1 MWNWNW
7 NWLKLI
13 DWPLYKECK
22 STFTQGLGK
31 TNRKY
36 INFLSI
42 VVATSRNITWQVSR
56 EARFWLT
63 SGQTASIQGHCVQAP
78 STHLH
83 SLVSRLSVGG
93 ERESLVHTAHA
104 FNLPKI
110 WGLRGIFWF
119 FRVMWRQS
127 SDSIMYTYQDITMAC
142 NESSDCS
149 TATDLLNFV
158 RSIIT
163 VSKLCLHFAHLRFS
177 KPSSSFNVISYRA
190 LILDASL
197 SWLAFQVYQ
206 TMLVYGGYEPQRIH
220 KGGTPMPFS
229 LTGPRRDVYYWNFV
243 RTHAPKQCKGHK
255 REQRHF

>member
-1 MWNWNW
+1 MSWISGAYDVIIHGPY
-7 NWLKLI
+7 LKRTQLLCVI
-13 DWPLYKECK
+13 WWHRLWAANLYPGSRRAGKERAWY
-22 STFTQGLGK
+22 TLF
-31 TNRKY
+31 
-36 INFLSI
+36 
-42 VVATSRNITWQVSR
+42 
-56 EARFWLT
+56 
-63 SGQTASIQGHCVQAP
+63 
-78 STHLH
+78 
-83 SLVSRLSVGG
+83 
-93 ERESLVHTAHA
+93 AHA

-119 FRVMWRQS
+119 FRVMWRQR

-197 SWLAFQVYQ
+197 SWLDFLPTDATLFFFFFFFF
-206 TMLVYGGYEPQRIH
+206 L
-220 KGGTPMPFS
+220 
-229 LTGPRRDVYYWNFV
+229 
-243 RTHAPKQCKGHK
+243 
-255 REQRHF
+255 

>member
-1 MWNWNW
+1 MSDVRWRLASYPSSRWAG
-7 NWLKLI
+7 
-13 DWPLYKECK
+13 KERAWY
-22 STFTQGLGK
+22 TLF
-31 TNRKY
+31 
-36 INFLSI
+36 
-42 VVATSRNITWQVSR
+42 
-56 EARFWLT
+56 
-63 SGQTASIQGHCVQAP
+63 
-78 STHLH
+78 
-83 SLVSRLSVGG
+83 
-93 ERESLVHTAHA
+93 AHA

-177 KPSSSFNVISYRA
+177 KPSSSFNVISNRA
-190 LILDASL
+190 LILDAESF
-197 SWLAFQVYQ
+197 LASFFL
-206 TMLVYGGYEPQRIH
+206 TMLLYGGYKPQRIH

-229 LTGPRRDVYYWNFV
+229 LTGPRRDFYYWNFV
-243 RTHAPKQCKGHK
+243 RTHVPKQCKRHK